1 MQAYGRRP
9 TPDDAQSGDVGLRGD
24 LAELC
29 LADLV
34 EMTAIG
40 GKTGLLVLYDEEDAV
55 AGDLSFRSGRLVGAR
70 CGELTAEKAFYALL
84 TLTAG
89 TFDFDSAATL
99 QTDGCD
105 LPTESLLI
113 EGMRRLDEVE
123 RLRRSLPAPARL
135 RLLDGKA
142 QDELEARALA
152 YLGPGARRVGD
163 IVDGLLVGGESDEYD
178 ALHALDRLK
187 SRGVVRLEAAAE
199 TAPDDVPSPAP
210 PQPELER

>member
-1 MQAYGRRP
+1 M
-9 TPDDAQSGDVGLRGD
+9 GLRGD
-24 LAELC
+24 LAELR
-29 LADLV
+29 LPDLV

-70 CGELTAEKAFYALL
+70 CGALAGERAFYALL
-84 TLTAG
+84 ALAAG
-89 TFDFDSAATL
+89 TFHFDPAATL
-99 QTDGCD
+99 HADGCD

-163 IVDGLLVGGESDEYD
+163 VVDVKVAKVDLQKRQVDFVLASELPSGGRKPRS
-178 ALHALDRLK
+178 AHGTFHT
-187 SRGVVRLEAAAE
+187 GVPTGA
-199 TAPDDVPSPAP
+199 
-210 PQPELER
+210 